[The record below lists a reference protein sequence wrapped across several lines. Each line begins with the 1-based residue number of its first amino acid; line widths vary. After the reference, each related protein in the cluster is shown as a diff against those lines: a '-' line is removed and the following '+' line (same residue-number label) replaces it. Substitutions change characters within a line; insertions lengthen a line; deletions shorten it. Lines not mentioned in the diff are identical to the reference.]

1 METKKCLT
9 CGAEIDVNAVHC
21 PSCGAVRG
29 RKKPMPNTHLAWAIF
44 TTIFCC
50 LFTGIISIIYAAQV
64 SKAYQQG
71 DIVGAYHKSKMAD
84 RWANVGFLLFWLPVI
99 IYIIMTIAGFSFGVV
114 TDFVNGGLHSIG
126 IK

>member
-1 METKKCLT
+1 MW
-9 CGAEIDVNAVHC
+9 G
-21 PSCGAVRG
+21 SQ
-29 RKKPMPNTHLAWAIF
+29 RKKEAYAKHTFSLGNF

-84 RWANVGFLLFWLPVI
+84 RWANVGFTLFWLPVV
-99 IYIIMTIAGFSFGVV
+99 IYIVMTIAGFSFGVV

>member
-50 LFTGIISIIYAAQV
+50 LFTGIISIIYATKV
-64 SKAYQQG
+64 SKLYQQG
-71 DIVGAYHKSKMAD
+71 DILGSYEKSKLAN
-84 RWANVGFLLFWLPVI
+84 RWANIGVLLFFLPII
-99 IYIIMTIAGFSFGVV
+99 IYVISSIAGVSLGVFSNFI
-114 TDFVNGGLHSIG
+114 DGGLQAIG
-126 IK
+126 VK